1 MASADANTL
10 PSLQLLFAC
19 LQGSLDDQVVEET
32 GPEAV
37 DWLKRRRRRKRALNN
52 MPPEMEGKGGVSA
65 KGIFFIKKWFL
76 RCLHVRRSRR
86 YARAQDV
93 PPHEGP
99 PGIREVQRKDVQG

>member
-1 MASADANTL
+1 MASADANAL

-37 DWLKRRRRRKRALNN
+37 DWLKRRRRRRKRALNN

-65 KGIFFIKKWFL
+65 KGFFKIMF
-76 RCLHVRRSRR
+76 
-86 YARAQDV
+86 
-93 PPHEGP
+93 
-99 PGIREVQRKDVQG
+99 

>member
-37 DWLKRRRRRKRALNN
+37 DWLKRRRRRKRGAPRVKRALNN

-65 KGIFFIKKWFL
+65 KGFFKKSFNVA
-76 RCLHVRRSRR
+76 CM
-86 YARAQDV
+86 
-93 PPHEGP
+93 
-99 PGIREVQRKDVQG
+99 